1 MKLQNI
7 LLTACLLVF
16 FTVSGWAQ
24 EAPENWFNLDMEAD
38 GVPGVSTEKLYDEVL
53 KNAEGKTVI
62 VAVLDG
68 GIDIEH
74 EDLADIIWT
83 NEDEIA
89 GNGIDDDNNGYVD
102 DVHGWNF
109 IGGKDGENVHYD
121 NLEITRLFRKYDKM
135 FADADPEDLSKKEK
149 EQYEQYQFFKEE
161 LQKNRDKYE
170 ENALLYGSMFDA
182 VTQLKKEIDKEEITK
197 KDLEEFESE
206 DAMLGRAA
214 AVMQG
219 LLEQGGTFNEILG
232 ELEEAADYYGKYYD
246 YYYNP
251 DFNPRSIVGDNY
263 SDPKD
268 ANYGN
273 SDVEGP
279 DASHGTHVA
288 GIIAAVRT
296 NDLGIKGV
304 ANNVV
309 IMPVRVVPDGDER
322 DKDVANAIRYAVDN
336 GASIINM
343 SFGKGYSWNKKV
355 VDKAVKHARKKDV
368 LLVHA
373 AGNDGKENF
382 TDNNFP
388 NDKFEKK
395 GWFGPKKADN
405 WIEVGAVNWVG
416 GENLAASFSNWSNVN
431 VDVFAPGVDVLS
443 TTPDDNYE
451 PYPGTSMASP
461 MVAGVAAILR
471 SYFPDLSAEEVKSI
485 IEDSAI
491 DSSDSVAQPGSGEM
505 VPFSSLSTSGGLLN
519 AYQAVMLAIQRTGK
533 NIVSNSSTASR

>member
-7 LLTACLLVF
+7 LLTACLLAFLSVA
-16 FTVSGWAQ
+16 SWAQ
-24 EAPENWFNLDMEAD
+24 QAPENWFNLDMEQD
-38 GVPGVSTEKLYDEVL
+38 GVPGISTEKLYEEVL
-53 KNAEGKTVI
+53 QNAEGQMVT

-89 GNGIDDDNNGYVD
+89 GNNIDDDNNGYVD

-109 IGGKDGENVHYD
+109 IGGKDGKNVHYD
-121 NLEITRLFRKYDKM
+121 NLEITRLFRKYDKKY
-135 FADADPEDLSKKEK
+135 ADVDPAELSKKEK
-149 EQYEQYQFFKEE
+149 AEYDQYKFFEEE
-161 LQKNRDKYE
+161 LKKNRDKYE
-170 ENALLYGSMFDA
+170 ENALLYGGLLEA
-182 VTQLKKEIDKEEITK
+182 VTNLKKAIDKEEITK
-197 KDLEEFESE
+197 KDLEEFES
-206 DAMLGRAA
+206 DDPMLGRAA
-214 AVMQG
+214 VVMQG
-219 LLEQGGTFNEILG
+219 LLDQGGTFNEILA
-232 ELEEAADYYGKYYD
+232 ELEEASEHYNKYYS

-251 DFNPRSIVGDNY
+251 DFNPRSIVGDDY
-263 SDPKD
+263 SDPYD
-268 ANYGN
+268 ADYGN
-273 SDVEGP
+273 PNVEGP
-279 DASHGTHVA
+279 DAMHGTHVA
-288 GIIAAVRT
+288 GIIAAIRT

-304 ANNVV
+304 AKNVR

-343 SFGKGYSWNKKV
+343 SFGKGYSWNKEV
-355 VDKAVKHARKKDV
+355 VDKAVKYARKKDV

-416 GENLAASFSNWSNVN
+416 GENLVAGFSNWSDVN
-431 VDVFAPGVDVLS
+431 VDVFAPGVDILS
-443 TTPDDNYE
+443 TTPDDNYRSV
-451 PYPGTSMASP
+451 PGTSMAAP

-471 SYFPDLSAEEVKSI
+471 SYFPKLSAEEVKAI
-485 IEDSAI
+485 IEDSAV
-491 DSSDSVAQPGSGEM
+491 DVTEKVVQPGSDEM
-505 VPFSSLSTSGGLLN
+505 VSFAELSTSDGLLN
-519 AYQAVMLAIQRTGK
+519 AYQAVMLAIQRTG
-533 NIVSNSSTASR
+533 NDVTSNTSTASR